1 MSEANKKTSDQA
13 SQDLLDYEFV
23 TDFSQVSWYR
33 PDYTLPYYRRIAE
46 FMDQL
51 AIKLPDHTV
60 SLQMLGRV
68 VEGLRGLPGEKSLV
82 VKRVRASIPS
92 AREYM
97 FNRMPSKRMLIAVP
111 RMGYVATS
119 DDVHK
124 QVAGVRVARTKMD
137 RYIVAHAKYQD
148 SVDPNKIPESEK
160 ELKKEVLLG
169 KKMAIKLEL
178 ARAELLKGL
187 EVLKKIDL

>member
-1 MSEANKKTSDQA
+1 MSEANKKTSEQA
-13 SQDLLDYEFV
+13 SQDLLDYKFV

-51 AIKLPDHTV
+51 AIRLPNHTV

-68 VEGLRGLPGEKSLV
+68 VEGLRSLPTENSHV
-82 VKRVRASIPS
+82 VKRVRASIAP

-97 FNRMPSKRMLIAVP
+97 FEHMPLKRMLISVP

-124 QVAGVRVARTKMD
+124 QVAGVRAARAKMD

-148 SVDPNKIPESEK
+148 SVDLNKIPESEK

-178 ARAELLKGL
+178 ARTELQKGL
-187 EVLKKIDL
+187 EALKKIDL